1 MVSFCVYEPESLR
14 FSVLLWATQQP
25 VSEARHTQISHL
37 RETHTHQGNSLFVW
51 GFFSPEYE
59 LR

>member
-1 MVSFCVYEPESLR
+1 MFSFCVHEPKSLR

-37 RETHTHQGNSLFVW
+37 RETHTHQCNSLFVW
-51 GFFSPEYE
+51 DLFSPELE
-59 LR
+59 PK